1 MSKILINDLVIATNI
16 TGSEFLV
23 LDNVTST
30 KRTTIN
36 SLSSIYALKGSTQST
51 TSDPR
56 IAPLETTVRV
66 LTGSVLYLTTSAQ
79 NAVYDVAYL
88 NNQFISLSSSFNQLT
103 TNVTAETSKI
113 AILSSLNTYLPIVSA
128 VNNSNFTIALSSMS
142 NMITYTGTQ
151 NITAFITN
159 NINVNGFVST
169 VAQLSTGTVTIALS
183 STYSAT
189 YSATRIAYN
198 DSFTTAGVGAVASL
212 MRVSNNQFLITGL
225 LQ

>member
-16 TGSEFLV
+16 TGGEFLV

-51 TSDPR
+51 TTTTSDPR
-56 IAPLETTVRV
+56 IAPLETTVRS
-66 LTGSVLYLTTSAQ
+66 LTGSVVNLTTSAQ
-79 NAVYDVAYL
+79 NSVYDVAYL
-88 NNQFISLSSSFNQLT
+88 NNQFISLSSSFKQLT
-103 TNVTAETSKI
+103 TNVTAETNKI

-128 VNNSNFTIALSSMS
+128 VNNSNFTIALSSMG
-142 NMITYTGTQ
+142 NMITYTGMQ

-169 VAQLSTGTVTIALS
+169 VAQLSTGTITIALS

-189 YSATRIAYN
+189 RIAYN
-198 DSFTTAGVGAVASL
+198 NSFTTAGVGAVASL